1 MQQWIRHYVRGLES
15 CICGLEQ
22 CLTFQRIWFPFL
34 VPSSQPSPCSRGA
47 VCTHMHTYGYI
58 ELHADKTPYTQKRAD
73 RDRDT
78 ASETR
83 WKVSGNTSG
92 CPLHMYS
99 GICTL
104 WNSHTMANGY
114 HGTCTSWHKH
124 TMVHVQHNRCMSWH
138 MYTLAHVHPY
148 SHTGTHIH
156 IGTHTHTERYT
167 HSHTGTHTFI
177 IYIHIHTSTKIKRK
191 LKQSKSQIRS
201 ISNLSNRI
209 S

>member
-1 MQQWIRHYVRGLES
+1 MHPYAYIGYV
-15 CICGLEQ
+15 
-22 CLTFQRIWFPFL
+22 
-34 VPSSQPSPCSRGA
+34 
-47 VCTHMHTYGYI
+47 
-58 ELHADKTPYTQKRAD
+58 ELRADKTPYTQKRAD
-73 RDRDT
+73 RDRD
-78 ASETR
+78 AVSETR
-83 WKVSGNTSG
+83 WMVSANTSG
-92 CPLHMYS
+92 CPLHTYS

-104 WNSHTMANGY
+104 RNSHTMTNAY

-156 IGTHTHTERYT
+156 IGTHTYTERYT

-177 IYIHIHTSTKIKRK
+177 IYIRIHIQTSTKIRRK